1 VNQKEIGMPER
12 RKYFLAIVFS
22 AAAIAGAGIIG
33 LMVAGRLRI
42 DSEWPGLV
50 IGLGALVLILAVAR
64 R

>member
-1 VNQKEIGMPER
+1 MPER
-12 RKYFLAIVFS
+12 RQYWLAVVFF

-33 LMVAGRLRI
+33 LMLAGRLRV